1 MLKNDKLKLEEVQKR
16 GANMI
21 RETENLSDKKTLKM
35 LKHIWS
41 GEMKV
46 KRKYARELNNE
57 RKEKLFSLGA
67 WAGIRI
73 NKYKVAM
80 NKVRLQI
87 KK

>member
-21 RETENLSDKKTLKM
+21 REMENLSDKKRLKM

-46 KRKYARELNNE
+46 KRKYARELNSE
-57 RKEKLFSLGA
+57 RKEKIIQSRSHS
-67 WAGIRI
+67 WHKNKKMNIRW
-73 NKYKVAM
+73 
-80 NKVRLQI
+80 QE
-87 KK
+87 